1 MDQIFQH
8 YFRFH
13 RHTFIERLL
22 AHITINNPFVTECTE
37 VGITGIKGFQ
47 SVIRECAVVTIHNTP
62 VIGTLRLAVYCFK
75 IQCNTTGTGIVLQEV
90 IGSRITEQFGQEAL
104 TAYCI
109 PVSSIIGLRNAAAP
123 RARPAMPPISKPPTP

>member
-1 MDQIFQH
+1 MDQIFQY

-13 RHTFIERLL
+13 RHTFVERLL
-22 AHITINNPFVTECTE
+22 AHIAINNAFVTECTE

-75 IQCNTTGTGIVLQEV
+75 I
-90 IGSRITEQFGQEAL
+90 
-104 TAYCI
+104 
-109 PVSSIIGLRNAAAP
+109 
-123 RARPAMPPISKPPTP
+123 

>member
-22 AHITINNPFVTECTE
+22 AHITINNAFVTECTE

-47 SVIRECAVVTIHNTP
+47 SVI
-62 VIGTLRLAVYCFK
+62 
-75 IQCNTTGTGIVLQEV
+75 
-90 IGSRITEQFGQEAL
+90 
-104 TAYCI
+104 
-109 PVSSIIGLRNAAAP
+109 
-123 RARPAMPPISKPPTP
+123 